1 MFEGMRKNASW
12 IILIIAGVFILS
24 MAIGGI
30 SSIFIKKP
38 VVAVIAGK
46 KIYPDEYRELLKN
59 SYANYAQQNPDA
71 EFDER
76 LVEQLSDQT
85 WNQLIQQ
92 IIFEKEIKRRR
103 IKVTNEDVVKK
114 LKNPTEDITSIP
126 EFQTDGKFDYEKY
139 EETLL
144 ENVDFANWMEARIRA
159 NLPYEKLYED
169 VKAEVKLT
177 EEEVKQ
183 QYIEDNNKADADI
196 IFFNPNKVE
205 DMEITNEEMQSY
217 YEEHKEEYKRDPA
230 CKYKYVK
237 IKIEPSE
244 ADIRAVKTRADS
256 IYHLVMDGADFAE
269 TAKKYSEGP
278 TGPNGGDLGYF
289 GRGRMVKE
297 FEDVA
302 FSLKKGEISEPVHTQ
317 FGWHII
323 KMFDKRKDDTGNEE
337 VHASH
342 ILLKVEASEETKQNM
357 DIIAYDLYEKAE
369 KEGLEKAGE
378 DLAYQVEET
387 REFFEGTPYIGGIG
401 PEEEMIDFAFAHKVG
416 TLHDPVKQKNED
428 YIVAE
433 ISYKIGEHYQEF
445 SEVEAR
451 IKREI
456 ENAKKLAEVIKV
468 AETFVETNQPDNY
481 LKAAEKDNWKII
493 EASDITIN
501 KTIPSIRKSEALNNE
516 ILSKE
521 AGEYTDLVKDDNG
534 AYIAFVKNRTKPDM
548 EKFESEKEQLMEDAQ
563 LNAENEH
570 LNTWFTEL
578 KEEANIVDN
587 RNMFF
592 D

>member
-38 VVAVIAGK
+38 VVAVIAGN

-59 SYANYAQQNPDA
+59 TYANYAQQSPDA

-76 LVEQLSDQT
+76 LVKQLSDQT

-92 IIFEKEIKRRR
+92 IIYNKEIKRRH
-103 IKVTNEDVVKK
+103 IKVTNEDVVER
-114 LKNPTEDITSIP
+114 LKNPPEDITSIP
-126 EFQTDGKFDYEKY
+126 EFQTDGTFDYEKY
-139 EETLL
+139 EEILL
-144 ENVDFANWMEARIRA
+144 ENVEFANWMEARIRT
-159 NLPYEKLYED
+159 NLPYEKLFED
-169 VKAEVKLT
+169 VKAEVTLT
-177 EEEVKQ
+177 EEEVRQ
-183 QYIEDNNKADADI
+183 QYIDDNNKADADV
-196 IFFNPNKVE
+196 IFFNPNKIEKV
-205 DMEITNEEMQSY
+205 EITDEEKQSY
-217 YEEHKEEYKRDPA
+217 YEEHKEDYKRDPA
-230 CKYKYVK
+230 RKYKYVK
-237 IKIEPSE
+237 IKLEPSE
-244 ADIRAVKTRADS
+244 ADIKVVKTKADS
-256 IYHLVMDGADFAE
+256 IYNLLNEGADFAE

-278 TGPNGGDLGYF
+278 TGPNGGDLGSF

-302 FSLKKGEISEPVHTQ
+302 FFLKKGEISEPVHTQ

-323 KMFDKRKDDTGNEE
+323 EVTDRKKNDMGEEE
-337 VHASH
+337 VQASH

-357 DIIAYDLYEKAE
+357 DTIAYDLFEKAT
-369 KEGLEKAGE
+369 KEGLEKVAE
-378 DLAYQVEET
+378 DLAYHVEET
-387 REFFEGTPYIGGIG
+387 KEFFEGTPYISGIG
-401 PEEEMIDFAFAHKVG
+401 REEEMIDFAFSHKVG
-416 TLHDPVKQKNED
+416 TLHEPVKQQNED

-445 SEVEAR
+445 SEVEPR

-456 ENAKKLAEVIKV
+456 EKAKKLAEVIKV

-534 AYIAFVKNRTKPDM
+534 AYIAFVKNRTKPNM

-563 LNAENEH
+563 LKAENEH
-570 LNTWFTEL
+570 LNTWFTEI